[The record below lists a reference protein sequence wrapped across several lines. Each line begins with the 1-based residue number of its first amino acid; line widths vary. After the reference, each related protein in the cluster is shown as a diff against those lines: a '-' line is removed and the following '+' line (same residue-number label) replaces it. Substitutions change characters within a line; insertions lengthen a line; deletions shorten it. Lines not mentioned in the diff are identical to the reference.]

1 MNRSDV
7 VERILFISLS
17 CLGDAIMTT
26 PVLESLHRKYPGAR
40 IDIVSDRRS
49 HLWYTHCPYR
59 GEIFIKD
66 KHRFMRGVPDLLRQ
80 LRDQRYDLIVDLRTD
95 GLAWLLRGSRRLTKW
110 TARPYGDH
118 AVEQLMG
125 VIHSLH
131 GNEPIPPTRMWLA
144 KEDEAFAGQRLSMLP
159 PGPWLA
165 LAPAVGGKPERRW
178 PSRNYVELTA
188 RLRDLFSAVILT
200 GGPGERRITDE
211 VAAGLSV
218 PSLDVTDASLLQVA
232 AIICRAKLF
241 IGSDSGLSHVA
252 AAAGTPC
259 LSLFS
264 LYRPERV
271 LPWGRNTVAVQ
282 GMNHDARNI
291 PVAEV
296 EALARRMISGI

>member
-1 MNRSDV
+1 
-7 VERILFISLS
+7 
-17 CLGDAIMTT
+17 
-26 PVLESLHRKYPGAR
+26 
-40 IDIVSDRRS
+40 
-49 HLWYTHCPYR
+49 
-59 GEIFIKD
+59 
-66 KHRFMRGVPDLLRQ
+66 
-80 LRDQRYDLIVDLRTD
+80 
-95 GLAWLLRGSRRLTKW
+95 
-110 TARPYGDH
+110 
-118 AVEQLMG
+118 MG

-264 LYRPERV
+264 LDRPERV
-271 LPWGRNTVAVQ
+271 LPWGGNIVAVQ
-282 GMNHDARNI
+282 GANHDARNI
-291 PVAEV
+291 PIAEV
-296 EALARRMISGI
+296 EAAARNLMQV